1 MSRLTKTNPMA
12 LPVVDRLRGLKAQ
25 WERKSIA
32 GEFEADAERFNRF
45 HVALPGLL
53 FDYSKQRVDAEVMQ
67 ALVEWAQTAGVA
79 EARDAQFAGDPI
91 NATEGRAVLH
101 MALRGE
107 AEDGFA
113 VGGVPVMPDVL
124 AVRERMLQFAD
135 EVRAD
140 AAITDVVNI
149 GIGGSDL
156 GPEMVVRALR
166 RSCSGPRVQF
176 VSNVDGAHLES
187 VLEGLDPAKTLF
199 IVVSKTFTTQET
211 MTNARAA
218 RRWVADA
225 LGEQAVPEHFAA
237 VSSNVPLAAEFGIP
251 AERVFGFS
259 DWVGGRYSLWGPV
272 GLAIAVAAGSEPFRE
287 LLRGARDMD
296 RHFQQAPLAENV
308 PVLAALI
315 GCWNVNFWAF
325 PSHAVLCYAQDL
337 SRFAAYLQQ
346 ADMES
351 NGKSTG
357 RDGAPVEHATGPV
370 VWGEAG
376 TNGQHAFY
384 QLLHQGTAVHP
395 ADLIAFKT
403 PLSSS
408 VDHHRKLLSNA
419 IAQAEAFMK
428 GKSREEVES
437 SMRAQGKS
445 EEEIAHVAPH
455 RVFEGNRPT
464 SFFLFDA
471 LTPYAVGQLIA
482 MHEHRIFVQGV
493 LWNILS
499 FDQWGV
505 ELGKELA
512 SSVLKELEG
521 GPTVPH
527 DASTT
532 ALIEACTT
540 QP

>member
-1 MSRLTKTNPMA
+1 MLTKMNPMA
-12 LPVVDRLRGLKAQ
+12 LPAVERLRDLKSA
-25 WERKSIA
+25 WEGKTVA
-32 GEFEADAERFNRF
+32 GAFEADSDRFNRL
-45 HVALPGLL
+45 HIELPGLL
-53 FDYSKQRVDAEVMQ
+53 FDYSKQRVDSEVMN

-79 EARDAQFAGDPI
+79 EARDAQFAGEPI

-107 AEDGFA
+107 QGDGFQ
-113 VGGVPVMPDVL
+113 VGGVPVMPEVL
-124 AVRERMLQFAD
+124 AVRDRMLRFAD
-135 EVRAD
+135 AVRAD

-166 RSCSGPRVQF
+166 RSSSGPRVHF

-187 VLEGLDPAKTLF
+187 VLEGLHPSTTLF

-211 MTNARAA
+211 MTNAGAA
-218 RRWVADA
+218 RLWVAESE
-225 LGEQAVPEHFAA
+225 GEAAVAQHFAA
-237 VSSNVPLAAEFGIP
+237 VSSNVPLAEEFGIP
-251 AERVFGFS
+251 EERVFGFS

-272 GLAIAVAAGSEPFRE
+272 GLAIAIAAGSDAFKE

-296 RHFQQAPLAENV
+296 QHFKQAPLASNA
-308 PVLAALI
+308 PVVAALI
-315 GCWNVNFWAF
+315 GCWNVNFWGF
-325 PSHAVLCYAQDL
+325 TSHAVLCYAQDL

-351 NGKSTG
+351 NGKSIG
-357 RDGAPVEHATGPV
+357 RDGLAVGHATGPV

-395 ADLIAFKT
+395 ADLVAFKA
-403 PLSSS
+403 PLSRSE
-408 VDHHRKLLSNA
+408 DHHRKLLANV

-428 GKSREEVES
+428 GKSRADVEA
-437 SMRAQGKS
+437 SMRAQGRS
-445 EEEIAHVAPH
+445 EEEIARIAPH
-455 RVFEGNRPT
+455 RVFEGNRPS

-471 LTPYAVGQLIA
+471 LTPHAVGQLIA
-482 MHEHRIFVQGV
+482 LHEHRIFVQGV

-521 GPTVPH
+521 DPVTSH
-527 DASTT
+527 DASTA
-532 ALIEACTT
+532 ALIAACTSRR
-540 QP
+540 

>member
-1 MSRLTKTNPMA
+1 MLTKTNPMA
-12 LPVVDRLRGLKAQ
+12 LPVVERLRGLKAH
-25 WERKSIA
+25 WEGKTIA
-32 GEFEADAERFNRF
+32 GEFEADEERFERL
-45 HVALPGLL
+45 HLALPGLL
-53 FDYSKQRVDAEVMQ
+53 FDYSKQRVDAEVMKG
-67 ALVEWAQTAGVA
+67 LVEWAQTAGVA
-79 EARDAQFAGDPI
+79 EARDAQFAGEAI
-91 NATEGRAVLH
+91 NETEGRAVLH
-101 MALRGE
+101 VALRGE
-107 AEDGFA
+107 AEDGFQ

-135 EVRAD
+135 GVRAD
-140 AAITDVVNI
+140 GGITDVVNI

-166 RSCSGPRVQF
+166 RSCSGPRVHF

-187 VLEGLDPAKTLF
+187 VLNGLDPAKTLF

-211 MTNARAA
+211 MTNALAA

-225 LGEQAVPEHFAA
+225 VGEEAVARHFAA

-251 AERVFGFS
+251 EERVFGFS

-272 GLAIAVAAGSEPFRE
+272 GLAIAVAAGAAAFKE

-296 RHFQQAPLAENV
+296 RHFQEAPLESNA
-308 PVLAALI
+308 PVIAALL
-315 GCWNVNFWAF
+315 GCWNVNFWGF
-325 PSHAVLCYAQDL
+325 SSHAVLCYAQDL

-351 NGKSTG
+351 NGKSIG
-357 RDGAPVEHATGPV
+357 RDGAPVNHATGPV

-384 QLLHQGTAVHP
+384 QLLHQGTTVHP
-395 ADLIAFKT
+395 ADLIAFKA

-408 VDHHRKLLSNA
+408 EDHHRKLLANA

-428 GKSREEVES
+428 GKSRSEVEA
-437 SMRAQGKS
+437 SMRAHGKT
-445 EEEIAHVAPH
+445 EEEIARVAPH

-471 LTPYAVGQLIA
+471 LTPHAVGQLIA
-482 MHEHRIFVQGV
+482 LHEHRIFVQGV

-512 SSVLKELEG
+512 SSVLKDLEG
-521 GPTVPH
+521 GQMAHH

-532 ALIEACTT
+532 ALIQACTSLR
-540 QP
+540 